1 MNRERFNFRLNRDIR
16 MWVKLKIP
24 VIYIRIK
31 VSENIVKKANNYYM
45 NMKTWTNS
53 FYIDY
58 G

>member
-31 VSENIVKKANNYYM
+31 VSENIVKKANIRL